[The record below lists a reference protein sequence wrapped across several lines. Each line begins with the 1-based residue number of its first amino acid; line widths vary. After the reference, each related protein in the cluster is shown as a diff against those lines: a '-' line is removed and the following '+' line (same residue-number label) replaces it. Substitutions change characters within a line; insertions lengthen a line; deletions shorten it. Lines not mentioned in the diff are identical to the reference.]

1 MAKKILDSGFIAMII
16 LCLLFSFLN
25 LVGILIAD
33 EEKTY
38 WGTTTLINGQNY
50 DYYYEKYGEEL
61 FARRLYD
68 SLFCVDD
75 PLNCLVKIVE

>member
-1 MAKKILDSGFIAMII
+1 MAKKLFNSGFITMII
-16 LCLLFSFLN
+16 LGLLLSILN
-25 LVGILIAD
+25 FVGILRAD
-33 EEKTY
+33 EEETY

-50 DYYYEKYGEEL
+50 DDYYEKYGEEL

-75 PLNCLVKIVE
+75 PLNCVVKIIE